1 MHTMSETDEQQA
13 QVALALEPKPAANA
27 GSGNVFHHIK
37 LSDFWPHAYHLCFYQ
52 PECGFAAHG
61 VSNEF
66 AHYFLKVE
74 ALQHDSLRCKAKFS
88 VYISFLCGTLLHLPL
103 CFQNKVVCDVHA
115 DGDDLLSA
123 LLLNQKHVSRAFLV
137 INRTIENPPPSTSCV
152 SVEDESVTES
162 HSFKIRELDY

>member
-1 MHTMSETDEQQA
+1 MSETDEQPA
-13 QVALALEPKPAANA
+13 QVALAQEPKPAANP
-27 GSGNVFHHIK
+27 GSGDVFHLIK
-37 LSDFWPHAYHLCFYQ
+37 LSGFWPHASHLRFSQ

-66 AHYFLKVE
+66 AHYCLKVE

-88 VYISFLCGTLLHLPL
+88 VAISFLCGTLLHLPL
-103 CFQNKVVCDVHA
+103 CLQNKVAFDAHA

-123 LLLNQKHVSRAFLV
+123 LLLNQKHVSQTFLV

-152 SVEDESVTES
+152 SVEEESVTEP

>member
-1 MHTMSETDEQQA
+1 M
-13 QVALALEPKPAANA
+13 ALAQEPKPAANP
-27 GSGNVFHHIK
+27 GSGDVFHLIK
-37 LSDFWPHAYHLCFYQ
+37 LSGFWPHASHLRFSQ

-66 AHYFLKVE
+66 AHYCLKVE

-88 VYISFLCGTLLHLPL
+88 VAISFLWGTLLHLPL

-115 DGDDLLSA
+115 DGDDFLSA

-137 INRTIENPPPSTSCV
+137 INRTIENPRPPSSCV
-152 SVEDESVTES
+152 YVVDASVTES